1 LTEWQLNKSVYLAGT
16 PRQLRLKTQHHYQGD
31 LLAAVP
37 LTSIVFVTVCR
48 PIKPPP
54 ANSSSNSSGGSK
66 GSAAAAAAAA
76 AAAVANKVGCLDA
89 VAKATK
95 GYSGSDLMELAAQAA
110 QNVLVQHWAAHP
122 EGTQPLRALN
132 AHDLL
137 STATTVRPGVTRAQE
152 YSAANVR
159 SSSSHWDQAPLFDG
173 SSGSNGGSSAA
184 GMAQLMAAAAA
195 AAAAQSRGSSS
206 AGAAKANGTA
216 AGDATAAAAAAGA
229 GDANG
234 DVSSSS
240 SSAQDE
246 VYKMV
251 GKMVLNSLSWQQ

>member
-1 LTEWQLNKSVYLAGT
+1 VDLAGT
-16 PRQLRLKTQHHYQGD
+16 PRQLRFNQHHYQGD
-31 LLAAVP
+31 LFAAVP
-37 LTSIVFVTVCR
+37 LKSIMCVTVCR

-54 ANSSSNSSGGSK
+54 TNSSSSGSNGSGGSK

-76 AAAVANKVGCLDA
+76 AAAVADKVGCLDA
-89 VAKATK
+89 VAKATE

-122 EGTQPLRALN
+122 EGNQPLRALN

-137 STATTVRPGVTRAQE
+137 LTATTVRPGVTRAQE

-159 SSSSHWDQAPLFDG
+159 SSSSHWDQPQLFDG
-173 SSGSNGGSSAA
+173 GSGSNGGSSAA

-195 AAAAQSRGSSS
+195 AAAAQSRGGRS
-206 AGAAKANGTA
+206 AGGAKANGTPA
-216 AGDATAAAAAAGA
+216 AGDAAAAAGA

>member
-1 LTEWQLNKSVYLAGT
+1 MAVDNYVYLAGT
-16 PRQLRLKTQHHYQGD
+16 PCQLRRKAHHHYQGD

-37 LTSIVFVTVCR
+37 LKSIVFVTVCR

-54 ANSSSNSSGGSK
+54 ANSSSSSGSNSSGGSK

-76 AAAVANKVGCLDA
+76 AAVAGKVGCLDA
-89 VAKATK
+89 VAKATE

-159 SSSSHWDQAPLFDG
+159 SSSSHWDQPPLFDG

-195 AAAAQSRGSSS
+195 AAAAQSRGGSS
-206 AGAAKANGTA
+206 AGGAKANGTA
-216 AGDATAAAAAAGA
+216 AGDTAAAAAGA